1 MRNEIDVPLC
11 LDGRMLG
18 HAGTGVSTYARI
30 LQDVQRKL
38 GVQHGTLVADP
49 ARLPPFLGALS
60 RRARRAR
67 LRPAD
72 GASFELFSQDL
83 FRRAH
88 IHFGLTGKL
97 FRVVPEIPFGIMH
110 WTYPLP
116 LALDGWINV
125 YAVHD
130 VIPIT
135 DPELSPVSPT
145 RLRRT
150 LAALAEVADR
160 IVTISDAS
168 LEAIS
173 GLDIFDTAK
182 ISNISLTT
190 ERTNM
195 DNAGDTELLRLL
207 GLNSKGFFLFSGT
220 VEERKNIPR
229 LLAAYE
235 RAGPDLPLVIV
246 GPQGADALAIES
258 RIASMNNVV
267 RLPYQSKR
275 SLDRLVANAYA
286 VLFPSL
292 AEGFGLP
299 VLEAM
304 IRGTPV
310 LTSKIPAIEEV
321 AGDAALMV
329 DPTSVADLAGGI
341 QRLAREP
348 MLAHDFALKGL
359 ERAEQFTVELFGQR
373 LGHVYQTA
381 LAEHHGCASAT
392 RHR

>member
-11 LDGRMLG
+11 LDGRMLD

-30 LQDVQRKL
+30 LRDVQREL
-38 GVQHGTLVADP
+38 GGRHGKLVADP
-49 ARLPPFLGALS
+49 ARLPPFLAALS
-60 RRARRAR
+60 SRARRAH
-67 LRPAD
+67 LRPAGD
-72 GASFELFSQDL
+72 ASFELFVKDL

-97 FRVVPEIPFGIMH
+97 LRVVPEIPFGIMH

-116 LALDGWINV
+116 IALEGWINV

-135 DPELSPVSPT
+135 DPGLSPVSPL

-150 LAALAEVADR
+150 LVALAEVADR

-168 LEAIS
+168 LDAIA
-173 GLDIFDTAK
+173 GLDIFERAK
-182 ISNISLTT
+182 ITNISLTT
-190 ERTNM
+190 ERANM
-195 DNAGDTELLRLL
+195 DDAGDPALLRSLDL
-207 GLNSKGFFLFSGT
+207 DAKGYFLFSGT

-229 LLAAYE
+229 LLEAYE
-235 RAGPDLPLVIV
+235 RAAPKFPLVIV
-246 GPQGADALAIES
+246 GPQGADAEAIEA
-258 RIASMNNVV
+258 RIASMQGVV

-286 VLFPSL
+286 VCFPSL

-321 AGDAALMV
+321 AGEAAILV
-329 DPTSVADLAGGI
+329 DPTNVADLAEGI

-348 MLAHDFALKGL
+348 LLAQDFAQKGVK
-359 ERAEQFTVELFGQR
+359 RAEQFTVERFGHNLR
-373 LGHVYQTA
+373 LVYQAA
-381 LAEHHGCASAT
+381 LTEHQGRAAAT
-392 RHR
+392 RRG